1 MRCQPRPLMRGHA
14 SRPGC
19 RGPAQPRPAQP
30 ALGATFPHGEDRMCK
45 MTIINTKK
53 SGDQASCVYEP
64 GQRAGERSGD
74 LACHPSHWVPSGGL
88 SVHSPDDSCPWTE
101 VQSARRVTPG
111 SKSRP
116 RGLLPGAQPPW
127 WRSKATGRRC
137 SDVQSASSPWEP
149 ASSLGPT
156 LRVECPSRSQI
167 VHFLCQPS
175 GCLTA
180 TSFSMCV
187 PCPPR

>member
-1 MRCQPRPLMRGHA
+1 MRCQPRPLTRGHA

-30 ALGATFPHGEDRMCK
+30 APALGATLPHGEDRMCK

-53 SGDQASCVYEP
+53 SGDQAFCAYEP
-64 GQRAGERSGD
+64 GQRAQETWPVIPPAGCPVVVSQCTRQMTR
-74 LACHPSHWVPSGGL
+74 VPGRRFKVPGGSL
-88 SVHSPDDSCPWTE
+88 QV
-101 VQSARRVTPG
+101 ANPG
-111 SKSRP
+111 P
-116 RGLLPGAQPPW
+116 GGLLPGAQPPW
-127 WRSKATGRRC
+127 WGSKATGRC
-137 SDVQSASSPWEP
+137 SDVQSASSPWKP
-149 ASSLGPT
+149 ASSLCPT

-167 VHFLCQPS
+167 LHFLCQPS

-180 TSFSMCV
+180 TPFSTRV